1 MKQAPLEAKQ
11 SPVLPP
17 AHKRDL
23 RQVERNSKE
32 DNMRALQQPDEVET
46 LHLELIHC
54 SRQPGKLRISKHA
67 CASRYLKAQN
77 TRRNTFASGG
87 SVSSRWSLELCRTCP
102 DGRRQAKEMAGSS
115 AEAKEAMEPH
125 G

>member
-1 MKQAPLEAKQ
+1 
-11 SPVLPP
+11 
-17 AHKRDL
+17 
-23 RQVERNSKE
+23 
-32 DNMRALQQPDEVET
+32 MRALQQQPNEVET

-102 DGRRQAKEMAGSS
+102 DGRRQAKEIAGSS
-115 AEAKEAMEPH
+115 AEAKEATKQH
-125 G
+125 KSS